1 METNM
6 MRRGAAI
13 QIYKSLPVAEQQ
25 AFKQWARVNTVIFT
39 MLAGML
45 ATSLAIASSA
55 ATLPQVAATSTTL
68 PK

>member
-1 METNM
+1 MEDHHDAQ
-6 MRRGAAI
+6 RRRYPDL
-13 QIYKSLPVAEQQ
+13 QIPAGRGTA

-45 ATSLAIASSA
+45 VTSLAIASSA
-55 ATLPQVAATSTTL
+55 GTLPQVAASSTTL

>member
-1 METNM
+1 M

>member
-1 METNM
+1 M

-13 QIYKSLPVAEQQ
+13 QIYKSMPVAEQQ

-39 MLAGML
+39 MFAGML

>member
-1 METNM
+1 M
-6 MRRGAAI
+6 MSRGTTI
-13 QIYKSLPVAEQQ
+13 EIYKSMPVAEQQ
-25 AFKQWARVNTVIFT
+25 AFKRWARVNAVIFT

>member
-1 METNM
+1 M

-13 QIYKSLPVAEQQ
+13 QIYKSMPVAEQQ
-25 AFKQWARVNTVIFT
+25 AFKQWAKVNVVLFT

-55 ATLPQVAATSTTL
+55 PNLPQVAALTL
-68 PK
+68 PD